1 MPPKVASYMSSPV
14 ITALKSDSLAH
25 IRNLMIRHKIGK
37 VVITERNN
45 VVGIIS
51 KSDFIRVLYNRK
63 RYIKPLTNI
72 LAYEIMT
79 SPVYAIQPGRTIKA
93 AAQAMLKRDIG
104 SLLVIDRDGR
114 LSGIITRTDLVR
126 AYAERYHGYYR
137 VHDFMMQKVPTV
149 NVAHSIYYV
158 LDVMRESGVNKVVVT
173 DGEKPVGVITKADI
187 TFLNIT
193 SLTRESAKF
202 YKQHGITGR
211 GFEGVVRIY
220 TIPLAADIMS
230 SNPLTVGPSEDLAI
244 AADIMVK
251 NRIGTLPVIGKE
263 RRLAGLLT
271 KKDIIKALRRV

>member
-1 MPPKVASYMSSPV
+1 MSSPV

-137 VHDFMMQKVPTV
+137 VFDFMMQKVPTV

-193 SLTRESAKF
+193 SLTRESTKF

-263 RRLAGLLT
+263 GKLAGLLT
-271 KKDIIKALRRV
+271 KRDIIKALRKV